1 MSTKAAAFIRRD
13 ARFARLSALRISV
26 QQHLMRMI
34 RRIAPCVVTAGSIA
48 LRARSSFDDRGD
60 DIAGH
65 PTKVTNILDT
75 YLNYW

>member
-1 MSTKAAAFIRRD
+1 MSTKAAAFTRKD
-13 ARFARLSALRISV
+13 ARFARPSAPRISV
-26 QQHLMRMI
+26 QQHLMHMI
-34 RRIAPCVVTAGSIA
+34 RRIAPCAVTVGSIA
-48 LRARSSFDDRGD
+48 LRVRSSFDDRGD